1 MTDTCHLPKKVHN
14 KGSDF
19 KSQLQILVEYLRK
32 YVATASMVTQQ
43 TGVPQKNICRYKRD
57 LEKAGLIWKVERKP
71 CKATGHRAW
80 FLTTDP
86 DKAPS
91 KSIIQLNL
99 F

>member
-1 MTDTCHLPKKVHN
+1 MHDANHLPNNEHG

-32 YVATASMVTQQ
+32 CVATASMVTEQ
-43 TGVPQKNICRYKRD
+43 TGDPQKNICRYKRA
-57 LEKAGLIWKVERKP
+57 LEKAGLLWKVERKP
-71 CKATGHRAW
+71 CIVTRYRAW
-80 FLTTDP
+80 YLTTDP

-91 KSIIQLNL
+91 HRIIQLNL